1 MTEKD
6 NQDFDDEFENSTKS
20 KSRIK
25 REFNALQDLAKALIS
40 STYIKLDALPAD
52 ERVVLEI
59 GKARTM
65 RRAALKRQIQF
76 IGGLLQHEDVDVLR
90 QHLNDVEHPHQESV
104 ALFHELEVLRD
115 AMVADEDGAFDKVV
129 ARFPEADRQHLRQL
143 MRNSHKETLKKA
155 PPKSARAIFRYLRE
169 LHEAE

>member
-6 NQDFDDEFENSTKS
+6 TQKFDDELANGPKS

-25 REFNALQDLAKALIS
+25 REFTALQDLAKALIHS
-40 STYIKLDALPAD
+40 NYIKLDALPAD
-52 ERVVLEI
+52 ERVVREI

-76 IGGLLQHEDVDVLR
+76 IGSLLQHEDVEGLR
-90 QHLNDVEHPHQESV
+90 QHLDKVEHPHQESEAV
-104 ALFHELEVLRD
+104 FHELEVLRD

-143 MRNSHKETLKKA
+143 MRNAQKETLKKA

-169 LHEAE
+169 LHEAN